1 MMRKY
6 LFPLCVC
13 LLFAAFLPLGQV
25 QAQETPE
32 APTYVVQPGD
42 TLAIIAT
49 RFGVSVNDIITEN
62 GIADPNTI
70 SVNAELRIPGLEGI
84 QGRLTTSVV
93 PLGSNYQQILKT
105 RQLPEKQ
112 FVKLN
117 RITSPAEIVAGV
129 SLLMP
134 ELDEENIL
142 SPYLAVQEKQTTLE
156 AAIALDKNPWS
167 LLAANQQKGSWDM
180 LPAEQ
185 IFAPTIPNKEPLNP
199 ISAYITGL
207 EITPL
212 PLKQGQTTIVKI
224 QANQPISI
232 TGSLAGHS
240 LNFYQNADGD
250 HIALQGI
257 YGREEP
263 GLAEFEINIQGEDT
277 ASNGYTQFLLVNA
290 VNFGKQTS
298 IIVDPMMV
306 DPAVTEPEEEYVT
319 AIITPITPVQ
329 YWDGPFSAPTDDP
342 CINAPYG
349 TSRSYNNGAYY
360 NFHTGVDFGVCA
372 QNLNIYAPANGVV
385 VFAGPWNVRGNAT
398 IIDHGQGVYSGIYH
412 QSEIL
417 VNAGDQ
423 IAQGTLIGL
432 IGNTGRSTGPH
443 LHWDL
448 WVGGVQIDP
457 LEWLNNSF
465 P

>member
-1 MMRKY
+1 MMRKH
-6 LFPLCVC
+6 LLPLGVC
-13 LLFAAFLPLGQV
+13 LLIVAFLPMGQV
-25 QAQETPE
+25 YAQETPE

-42 TLAIIAT
+42 TLAIIAA
-49 RFGVSVNDIITEN
+49 RFGVSVNDIISEN
-62 GIADPNTI
+62 GIVDANTI
-70 SVNAELRIPGLEGI
+70 SVNAELRIPGLDGI
-84 QGRLTTSVV
+84 HGRLTTSVV
-93 PLGSNYQQILKT
+93 PLGSTYQKILKA

-112 FVKLN
+112 FIKLN

-134 ELDEENIL
+134 ELDEKEIF
-142 SPYLAVQEKQTTLE
+142 SPYIAVGENQTALE
-156 AAIALDKNPWS
+156 LAIALNQNPWS
-167 LLAANQQKGSWDM
+167 LLTANQQNGSWDM

-185 IFAPTIPNKEPLNP
+185 IFAPTIPEKEPLHP
-199 ISAYITGL
+199 VSGHITGL

-212 PLKQGQTTIVKI
+212 PLKQGQTTTVRI
-224 QANQPISI
+224 QTTQPISI
-232 TGSLAGHS
+232 TGSLAGHT
-240 LNFYQNADGD
+240 LNFYQ
-250 HIALQGI
+250 IANGEYVAIQGI

-263 GLAEFEINIQGEDT
+263 GLAEFQVNIQGAD
-277 ASNGYTQFLLVNA
+277 AAIDGYAQFMLVEA
-290 VNFGKQTS
+290 INFGKLAN
-298 IIVDPMMV
+298 IYVDPIMI
-306 DPAVTEPEEEYVT
+306 DPTVTEPEEDYLLS
-319 AIITPITPVQ
+319 IINPITPEQ
-329 YWDGPFSAPTDDP
+329 YWDGPFSALTDEP

-372 QNLNIYAPANGVV
+372 QNLNIYAPAAGTIIY
-385 VFAGPWNVRGNAT
+385 AGPWNVRGNAT

-417 VNAGDQ
+417 VTAGDQ
-423 IAQGTLIGL
+423 TSQGALIGQ

-448 WVGGVQIDP
+448 WVGGVQVDP
-457 LEWLNNSF
+457 LEWLNYSF